1 MPLPRFQRL
10 SSQQRSAILDVAR
23 RQFAAHGADTASYNK
38 IIEAAGISKSS
49 AYQYFDGREDLLG
62 AVLADL
68 RDRLAG
74 LLGDW
79 SPAPSEQALWQQL
92 QEGGARMHRHL
103 ADDPDDLALVDA
115 AADRADPNQPDPGA
129 LWLEQ
134 VIANGRALGIV
145 NSDTDPDLLLA
156 ATAAVLQSVDRWA
169 IGRLRDDPE
178 VPPSEL
184 EQGYRLLAAL
194 WGTAR

>member
-1 MPLPRFQRL
+1 
-10 SSQQRSAILDVAR
+10 
-23 RQFAAHGADTASYNK
+23 
-38 IIEAAGISKSS
+38 
-49 AYQYFDGREDLLG
+49 
-62 AVLADL
+62 
-68 RDRLAG
+68 
-74 LLGDW
+74 
-79 SPAPSEQALWQQL
+79 
-92 QEGGARMHRHL
+92 MHRHL

>member
-92 QEGGARMHRHL
+92 
-103 ADDPDDLALVDA
+103 
-115 AADRADPNQPDPGA
+115 
-129 LWLEQ
+129 
-134 VIANGRALGIV
+134 
-145 NSDTDPDLLLA
+145 
-156 ATAAVLQSVDRWA
+156 
-169 IGRLRDDPE
+169 
-178 VPPSEL
+178 
-184 EQGYRLLAAL
+184 
-194 WGTAR
+194 